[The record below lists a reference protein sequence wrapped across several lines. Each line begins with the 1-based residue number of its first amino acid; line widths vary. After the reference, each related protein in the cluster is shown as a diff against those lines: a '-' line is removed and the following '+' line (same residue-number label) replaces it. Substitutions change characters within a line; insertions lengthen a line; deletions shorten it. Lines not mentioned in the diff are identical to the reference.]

1 MSDSPSPSAGAR
13 RRLDAELVSRG
24 IAETR
29 AKAQGLILAGRVLLS
44 GAVCG
49 KCGTPVK
56 EGAGIA
62 LLPDT
67 RPFASRGGGKLSGAL
82 DDFGVDPAGRAALD
96 VGASTGGFTDC
107 LLMRGASRVYAVDVG
122 ERLLDDRLL
131 RDPRVVSLEKVNF
144 RHATADL
151 LPEKVT
157 LAVVDVSFISLRHIL
172 PVLPRF
178 LAPGA
183 EVLPLV
189 KPQFEVGKGRV
200 GKGGVVRDD
209 ALRREAVNGIAA
221 FARESGYELLGE
233 AESRVPG
240 PKGNREVFLH
250 LRWAEPIN
258 CAKGVAGGSTKRRLE
273 RSGDMDVGNERRRR

>member
-1 MSDSPSPSAGAR
+1 M
-13 RRLDAELVSRG
+13 
-24 IAETR
+24 
-29 AKAQGLILAGRVLLS
+29 
-44 GAVCG
+44 
-49 KCGTPVK
+49 K
-56 EGAGIA
+56 EGVAIA
-62 LLPDT
+62 LLPAA

-82 DDFGVDPAGRAALD
+82 DDFGIDPAKWVVLD

-107 LLMRGASRVYAVDVG
+107 LLRRGASRVYAVDVG

-131 RDPRVVSLEKVNF
+131 RDPRVVSLERVNF

-151 LPEKVT
+151 LPEPVAF
-157 LAVVDVSFISLRHIL
+157 AVVDVSFISLRHIL

-183 EVLPLV
+183 EVLSLV

-221 FARESGYELLGE
+221 FARETGYEVLGE

-240 PKGNREVFLH
+240 PKGNREVFLR
-250 LRWAEPIN
+250 LRWGNP
-258 CAKGVAGGSTKRRLE
+258 KGSLDFGGGGR
-273 RSGDMDVGNERRRR
+273 

>member
-1 MSDSPSPSAGAR
+1 MSDSPRPASGAR
-13 RRLDAELVSRG
+13 RRLDVELVSRG

-29 AKAQGLILAGRVLLS
+29 AKAQGLILAGRILLA
-44 GAVCG
+44 GAVCA

-56 EGAGIA
+56 DGADIA
-62 LLPDT
+62 LSPAS

-82 DDFGVDPAGRAALD
+82 DDLGIDPAGRVALD

-107 LLMRGASRVYAVDVG
+107 LLRRGASRVYAVDVG

-131 RDPRVVSLEKVNF
+131 HDPRVVSLEKVNF
-144 RHATADL
+144 RHAAGDL

-178 LAPGA
+178 LAAGGEA
-183 EVLPLV
+183 LPLV

-209 ALRREAVNGIAA
+209 ALRREAVEGIAA
-221 FARESGYELLGE
+221 FAREIGYEFLGA

-250 LRWAEPIN
+250 LRWV
-258 CAKGVAGGSTKRRLE
+258 GVGHS
-273 RSGDMDVGNERRRR
+273 SP

>member
-1 MSDSPSPSAGAR
+1 LSDSPRPAAAAR
-13 RRLDAELVSRG
+13 RRLDAELVTRG

-29 AKAQGLILAGRVLLS
+29 AKAQGLILAGRVRIE
-44 GAVCG
+44 GVVCT
-49 KCGTPVK
+49 KCGTPVQ
-56 EGAGIA
+56 EDAEIG
-62 LLPDT
+62 LLPAP

-82 DDFGVDPAGRAALD
+82 DDFGIDPTGRVALD

-107 LLMRGASRVYAVDVG
+107 LLRRGASRVYAVDVG

-144 RHATADL
+144 RHATGDL

-157 LAVVDVSFISLRHIL
+157 LAVVDVSFISLRHLL

-178 LAPGA
+178 LAPAA
-183 EVLPLV
+183 EALPLV

-209 ALRREAVNGIAA
+209 ALRREAVDGIAA
-221 FARESGYELLGE
+221 FARETGYEVLGE

-250 LRWAEPIN
+250 LRW
-258 CAKGVAGGSTKRRLE
+258 KGPLDFGGGGR
-273 RSGDMDVGNERRRR
+273 